1 MILCKQR
8 PWNLVSEHRV
18 FLVAEEA
25 WKANNE
31 QDAHA
36 ACVHWLKYIRQ
47 ADLIT
52 LNYSC
57 KYTLRI
63 VLHHTTVIPKVPLI

>member
-1 MILCKQR
+1 M
-8 PWNLVSEHRV
+8 
-18 FLVAEEA
+18 FLVPEEA
-25 WKANNE
+25 WKAKDE

-52 LNYSC
+52 LNYSF
-57 KYTLRI
+57 KYNLRI
-63 VLHHTTVIPKVPLI
+63 FLYHTTVIPKVPLI